1 VPLDRLPLRVKPEHD
16 NRRDMTDI
24 KNRTPFG
31 GRILLLG
38 CGSVGQCTL
47 PLLRRHVDMPVDRIT
62 VMDFED
68 VRPRIRDSLEAGV
81 VFKQAR
87 LTQDNYA
94 SSLGEL
100 VGPGDIIVDL
110 SWNVETLDM
119 LGWCGEH
126 DVRYLNTSLEEWDPY
141 GDIENKSPYERSL
154 YSRQMRIR
162 QLKGRLN
169 SRDRPS
175 PTAVIDH
182 GANPGLVSHFTKRA
196 LLEIAAT
203 MLKEGL
209 PAATGVNRR
218 EFEKLITAAEGQAQ
232 GAFAR
237 LSQATGT
244 RVIHISERDT
254 QVSSQ
259 PKAVDEFVNTW
270 SIEGFFEEGTAP
282 AELGWGTHERRL
294 PKYAYTP
301 IGGPGNQIFLAQPGI
316 RTFVHSWVPSG
327 GPIIGMVVRHAES
340 FTISDYLTTWEDTIE
355 GRIPVY
361 RPTVHYAYMPC
372 DNAILS
378 LHELTMHNFRLQPKL
393 RIMSDEIT
401 GGMDELGVL
410 LMGHGL
416 TSWWTGSQLDI
427 HETRKLVPGQNATT
441 LQVAAAVLGGLIFMI
456 GNPYKGILVPDELPF
471 KEILDVAGAYLGPS
485 PSVRTSWTP
494 LESRSRLFGK
504 WGAPLV
510 DDADLWQFAS
520 FAVEP

>member
-1 VPLDRLPLRVKPEHD
+1 
-16 NRRDMTDI
+16 MTQTA
-24 KNRTPFG
+24 KRTPFD
-31 GRILLLG
+31 GRILMLG

-47 PLLRRHVDMPVDRIT
+47 PLVRRHVDMPAERIT

-68 VRPRIRDSLEAGV
+68 VRAKIGESLQAGV
-81 VFKQAR
+81 AFKRAR

-94 SSLGEL
+94 SVLGGL

-110 SWNVETLDM
+110 SWNVETYDM
-119 LGWCGEH
+119 LAWCGEH
-126 DVRYLNTSLEEWDPY
+126 NVRYLNTSLEEWDPY
-141 GDIENKSPYERSL
+141 GDIENKSPYDRSL

-169 SRDRPS
+169 SGAKPS
-175 PTAVIDH
+175 PTAIMDH

-196 LLEIAAT
+196 LLEIGKT
-203 MLKEGL
+203 MLENGI
-209 PAATGVNRR
+209 PAATGVNKAA
-218 EFEKLITAAEGQAQ
+218 FEKLIVRAESQAEGS
-232 GAFAR
+232 FAR

-244 RVIHISERDT
+244 KVIHISERDT

-270 SIEGFFEEGTAP
+270 SIEGFYEEGTAP
-282 AELGWGTHERRL
+282 AELGWGTHERRF
-294 PKYAYTP
+294 PKHAHIP

-316 RTFVHSWVPSG
+316 RTFVHSWVPAG

-340 FTISDYLTTWEDTIE
+340 FTISDYLTVWEDTIE
-355 GRIPVY
+355 GRRAVY

-378 LHELTMHNFRLQPKL
+378 LYELTMRNFQLQPKL

-401 GGMDELGVL
+401 SGIDELGVL

-416 TSWWTGSQLDI
+416 TGWWTGSQLDI
-427 HETRKLVPGQNATT
+427 HEARQHVKGQNATT
-441 LQVAAAVLGGLIFMI
+441 LQVAASVLGGLVFMI
-456 GNPYKGILVPDELPF
+456 ANPCKGILVPDELPHE
-471 KEILDVAGAYLGPS
+471 EILGVAGAYLGPC
-485 PSVRTSWTP
+485 PSVRTNWTP

-504 WGAPLV
+504 WGAPPV
-510 DDADLWQFAS
+510 DEADLWQFAS

>member
-1 VPLDRLPLRVKPEHD
+1 
-16 NRRDMTDI
+16 MTNT
-24 KNRTPFG
+24 KKRTPFD
-31 GRILLLG
+31 GRILMLG

-47 PLLRRHVDMPVDRIT
+47 PLVRRHVDMPADRIT

-68 VRPRIRDSLEAGV
+68 VRPRIEDSLQAGV
-81 VFKQAR
+81 VFKHAR
-87 LTQDNYA
+87 LTQENYQ
-94 SSLGEL
+94 SMLGEL
-100 VGPGDIIVDL
+100 VGPGDIIIDL

-119 LGWCGEH
+119 LAWCAEH

-154 YSRQMRIR
+154 YSRQMQVR

-169 SRDRPS
+169 SQGKPN

-209 PAATGVNRR
+209 PAATGINRR
-218 EFEKLITAAEGQAQ
+218 AFEKLIAAAERQDE

-244 RVIHISERDT
+244 KVIHIAERDT
-254 QVSSQ
+254 QVSSR
-259 PKAVDEFVNTW
+259 PKAVNEFVNTW
-270 SIEGFFEEGTAP
+270 SIEGFYEEGTAP
-282 AELGWGTHERRL
+282 AEMGWGTHERRL
-294 PKYAYTP
+294 PKHAHVP

-316 RTFVHSWVPSG
+316 RTFVHSWVPAG

-340 FTISDYLTTWEDTIE
+340 FTISDYLTVWDDTVE
-355 GRIPVY
+355 GRRAIY

-378 LHELTMHNFRLQPKL
+378 LYELTMRNYKLQPKL

-401 GGMDELGVL
+401 GGIDELGVL

-416 TSWWTGSQLDI
+416 TSWWTGSQLSI
-427 HETRKLVPGQNATT
+427 HETRELIPGQNATT
-441 LQVAAAVLGGLIFMI
+441 LQVAAAVLGGLVFVI
-456 GNPYKGILVPDELPF
+456 GNPHKGILVPDELPY
-471 KEILDVAGAYLGPS
+471 KEILDVAGPYLGPC
-485 PSVRTSWTP
+485 PSVRTNWTP
-494 LESRSRLFGK
+494 LESRSHLFAK
-504 WGAPLV
+504 WGALPV

-520 FAVEP
+520 FALEP